1 MFTNQSTNWE
11 RCSYHFHYINEDDFT
26 YLCLADSLL
35 PKATAFAFLEEMKR
49 LFCEKYVEN

>member
-1 MFTNQSTNWE
+1 MFTNRSTNWE